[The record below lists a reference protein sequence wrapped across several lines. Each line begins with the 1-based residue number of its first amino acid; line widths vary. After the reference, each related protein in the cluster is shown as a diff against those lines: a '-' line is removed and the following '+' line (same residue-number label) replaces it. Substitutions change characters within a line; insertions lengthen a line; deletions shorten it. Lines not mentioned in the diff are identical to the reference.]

1 MSAGGDSLAPE
12 PVGELRER
20 AAAVRVLA
28 LDVDGVLTDG
38 TVFYGEHGETLK
50 AFNILDGLGLRLL
63 REAGLATAI
72 ISARDSPPLR
82 RRASDLAIDHVFLG
96 CDDKAAA
103 WDELLARTGLPSTE
117 AAFVGD
123 DLIDLALLARA
134 GFAVAVANAHPAVQ
148 RRAHYVTRQRGGAG
162 AVREVAD
169 LLLSARGI
177 LQEAIARYASR

>member
-1 MSAGGDSLAPE
+1 MSTGSDSLAPE
-12 PVGELRER
+12 PAGELRER
-20 AAAVRVLA
+20 AVAVRLLA

-38 TVFYGEHGETLK
+38 TVYYSEHGETLK

-63 REAGLATAI
+63 REAGITTAI
-72 ISARDSPPLR
+72 ISARDSAPLR
-82 RRASDLAIDHVFLG
+82 RRAGDLAIDHVFLG
-96 CDDKAAA
+96 CDDKATA
-103 WDELLARTGLPSTE
+103 WDELLTRTGLSPTQT
-117 AAFVGD
+117 AFVGD
-123 DLIDLALLARA
+123 DLIDLALLGRA

-169 LLLSARGI
+169 LLLSARGA

>member
-1 MSAGGDSLAPE
+1 MTADSDSLAPE
-12 PVGELRER
+12 PTGELREQ
-20 AAAVRVLA
+20 AAAIRLLV

-38 TVFYGEHGETLK
+38 TVYYGEHGESLK
-50 AFNILDGLGLRLL
+50 AFSILDGLGLRLL

-72 ISARDSPPLR
+72 ISARDSAPLR
-82 RRASDLAIDHVFLG
+82 RRARDLAIDHVYLG
-96 CDDKAAA
+96 RDDKAAA
-103 WDELLARTGLPSTE
+103 WDELLAHAKVSPTE

-123 DLIDLALLARA
+123 DLIDLGLLARA

-148 RRAHYVTRQRGGAG
+148 RRAHYVTQQRGGAG

-169 LLLSARGI
+169 LLLSARGT